1 MDKFHIPK
9 GSQCQ
14 FCVRSREDCSH
25 LPFREYRKLE
35 YVTVYGNPL
44 VVVKCE
50 EYKKRENE

>member
-1 MDKFHIPK
+1 
-9 GSQCQ
+9 
-14 FCVRSREDCSH
+14 VRSREDCSH